1 MIATTTEAS
10 AVPLPWRALYELG
23 RQICIGFAVTFG
35 PRPVRPLSQLTK
47 VKNDVLQIRLVLISE
62 GEETVPV
69 TRELPRTVFEP
80 HALAARLADAIAE
93 GFATAGRT
101 GFHVPR

>member
-1 MIATTTEAS
+1 MIATTTDAS
-10 AVPLPWRALYELG
+10 AVPLPWRAFYELG

-35 PRPVRPLSQLTK
+35 SRPVHPLTQRNK
-47 VKNDVLQIRLVLISE
+47 MKNDALQIRLVLISE

-69 TRELPRTVFEP
+69 TRVLPGTAFEP

-93 GFATAGRT
+93 GVATAGRS